1 MLKSFAA
8 ENELKQDDDTQLS
21 DTSFE
26 RVLRCSSVVSEIRDY
41 FILIGAQDFTDCPKH
56 HRNACYENLIVVAR
70 NWTLVD
76 SSFINSSRSQIHF
89 FTYTINEQLCGL
101 RAKRLKIGKDKKYTA
116 VHYTDNVLVLV
127 QRVIFTGFA

>member
-8 ENELKQDDDTQLS
+8 ENELEQDNDTQLS
-21 DTSFE
+21 DTSFD

-41 FILIGAQDFTDCPKH
+41 FILTRGFTDCPKH
-56 HRNACYENLIVVAR
+56 HRNARYENLIVVAR

-101 RAKRLKIGKDKKYTA
+101 RARKLKIGKNKKYTA
-116 VHYTDNVLVLV
+116 IHYTDNVLVLV
-127 QRVIFTGFA
+127 VQRVIFTGFA

>member
-8 ENELKQDDDTQLS
+8 ENELEQDDDAQLS

-26 RVLRCSSVVSEIRDY
+26 RVLRCCSIVSEIRDY
-41 FILIGAQDFTDCPKH
+41 FILTRARGFTDCPKH
-56 HRNACYENLIVVAR
+56 HRNARYEYLIVVTR

-89 FTYTINEQLCGL
+89 FTYTINEQL
-101 RAKRLKIGKDKKYTA
+101 
-116 VHYTDNVLVLV
+116 
-127 QRVIFTGFA
+127 